1 MESLSHLFVH
11 CPVVRPAVAWLRG
24 VWAMLVAGRVGLR
37 WMPGSCSLGITL
49 CGTPA
54 VVRPV
59 LSCGPTY
66 YNYAFCSAVRFGTCA
81 AAEWPMAKCYL
92 LLLWWL

>member
-1 MESLSHLFVH
+1 
-11 CPVVRPAVAWLRG
+11 
-24 VWAMLVAGRVGLR
+24 
-37 WMPGSCSLGITL
+37 MPGSCSLGTTL

-66 YNYAFCSAVRFGTCA
+66 AFCSAVRFGTCV
-81 AAEWPMAKCYL
+81 AAEWPMAKCSL
-92 LLLWWL
+92 LLLWWLWLLPGYDGLSGLTGFGCLLTLQGRR